1 MQKLCF
7 KYCRTLAQDYDISE
21 SYLDTNQISP
31 SNAYSEKQDSS
42 SSLQPRMQYL
52 TKKQRK
58 LAEKNPQSIYAV
70 VDGAL
75 LAIRECQHQF
85 EKRLWNCPTQPSNVG
100 GSIFGRILN
109 IGKNCWP
116 FFCSFFALQLFAKD
130 MFFWIVFQAVETLR
144 CNVTLKV
151 WQ

>member
-116 FFCSFFALQLFAKD
+116 FFCSFLPCNFLPRTCFFGQYFRLLKPFAV
-130 MFFWIVFQAVETLR
+130 M
-144 CNVTLKV
+144 
-151 WQ
+151 